1 MEELKQLILEKSEEI
16 EDLLQEVEGIIG
28 DIGEEIADYI
38 LDNDIVI
45 KTKTKRKAFIK
56 ELFEKVLDNKTKS
69 AIYINSSIDK
79 IGKSME
85 DVLSE

>member
-16 EDLLQEVEGIIG
+16 EDLLQEVEGIIA